1 MKKSH
6 LAYAVTAVA
15 SLGLS
20 ANVLA
25 HAGHDHS
32 HWTSPAMHALAYVA
46 VIAVAGAGVWALRQY
61 KAKTRGNQQEEK

>member
-6 LAYAVTAVA
+6 LACAVTAVA
-15 SLGLS
+15 QLGLS

-32 HWTSPAMHALAYVA
+32 HWSSPGLHALAYAA
-46 VIAVAGAGVWALRQY
+46 VIAVAGAAVWALRQHRV
-61 KAKTRGNQQEEK
+61 KQRSHQQREK